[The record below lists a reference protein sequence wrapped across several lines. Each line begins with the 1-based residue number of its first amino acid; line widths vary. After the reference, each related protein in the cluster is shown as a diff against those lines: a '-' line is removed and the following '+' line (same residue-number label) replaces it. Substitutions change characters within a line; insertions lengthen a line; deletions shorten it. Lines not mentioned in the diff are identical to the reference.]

1 MKKYALKTKVKGIFN
16 KMREIILCKYG
27 EIVLKGLN
35 KPYFE
40 SALKKEM
47 KYRIAPA
54 GDFELFH
61 AQSVLYITPKNE
73 DADIDLAFS
82 LAKKVFGIATVA
94 RAAECEK
101 DMGEIVK
108 TALEY
113 LPDKLRGYK
122 SFKVN
127 GKRGDKRF
135 PLTSPEIAAEVG
147 GELSEVLPELAVDL
161 KNPEITATVEIR
173 ENSAYIHAGSEKGAG
188 GIPYGSC
195 GKATLLLSG
204 GIDSPVAGYMM
215 ARRGAAIEAVHFES
229 FPYTSERAEEKV
241 AELASLICEYTGRMR
256 MRVICMTEI
265 QEEMTKKINEEY
277 FTLLL
282 RRSMMRLA
290 ARAAKAGGA
299 LTLVT
304 GESLGQVA
312 SQTMPALVVT
322 DSAVD
327 MPVLRPLIGMD
338 KEEIIDIAR
347 KIDTFETS
355 IQPFEDCCTVFTPKH
370 PKTRPEMEKVLAEEA
385 KVDFATLEDKA
396 FASLRVREIRRA
408 IDN

>member
-1 MKKYALKTKVKGIFN
+1 MKET
-16 KMREIILCKYG
+16 ILCKYG

-35 KPYFE
+35 KPQFE
-40 SALKKEM
+40 KTLTAEM
-47 KYRIAPA
+47 KRRIAPA
-54 GDFELFH
+54 GDFEIFH
-61 AQSVLYITPKNE
+61 SQSILYISPKNE
-73 DADIDLAFS
+73 DCDIDLAVE

-101 DMGEIVK
+101 DMEKIIA
-108 TALEY
+108 TAVEY
-113 LPDKLRGYK
+113 LPDKIRGHR
-122 SFKVN
+122 SFKVE

-135 PLTSPEIAAEVG
+135 PLTSPEIAREVG
-147 GELSEVLPELAVDL
+147 SAIGDLLLDVEVDL
-161 KNPEITATVEIR
+161 KDPEITAKVEIR
-173 ENSAYIHAGSEKGAG
+173 EDCAYIHAGSEKGAG

-195 GKATLLLSG
+195 GKAMLLLSG

-241 AELASLICEYTGRMR
+241 AELASLVCEYTGRMR
-256 MRVICMTEI
+256 MRVISLTEI
-265 QEEMTKKINEEY
+265 QEEMVKKINQEY

-282 RRSMMRLA
+282 RRCMMRLA
-290 ARAAKAGGA
+290 ARAAREVGA

-338 KEEIIDIAR
+338 KEEIISIAR
-347 KIDTFETS
+347 RIDTFETS
-355 IQPFEDCCTVFTPKH
+355 IQPYEDCCTVFTPKH
-370 PKTRPEMEKVLAEEA
+370 PKTRPDLEKVLEEEK
-385 KVDFATLEDKA
+385 KVDFAALENKA
-396 FASLRVREIRRA
+396 FEAMRVREIRRT
-408 IDN
+408 IDC

>member
-1 MKKYALKTKVKGIFN
+1 MK
-16 KMREIILCKYG
+16 EIILCKYG

-40 SALKKEM
+40 SALTKEM
-47 KYRIAPA
+47 KFRIAPA
-54 GDFELFH
+54 GEFEFFH
-61 AQSVLYITPKNE
+61 SQSVLYVSPKNE
-73 DADIDLAFS
+73 DCDIDLAVE

-101 DMGEIVK
+101 NMDAIIK
-108 TALEY
+108 TAVEY
-113 LPDKLRGYK
+113 LPEKLRGYK
-122 SFKVN
+122 TFKVN

-135 PLTSPEIAAEVG
+135 PLTSPEIAREVG
-147 GELSEVLPELAVDL
+147 GAICDVMPEIDVDL
-161 KNPEITATVEIR
+161 IDPEITAMVEIR
-173 ENSAYIHAGSEKGAG
+173 EDSAYIHAGSERGAG
-188 GIPYGSC
+188 GIPYGTC

-256 MRVICMTEI
+256 MRVISMTEI

-290 ARAAKAGGA
+290 ARAARAGGA
-299 LTLVT
+299 ITLVT

-338 KEEIIDIAR
+338 KEEIITIAR

-370 PKTRPEMEKVLAEEA
+370 PKTRPELEKVLAEEA
-385 KVDFATLEDKA
+385 KIDFASLEDKA
-396 FASLRVREIRRA
+396 FANLRIREIRRA
-408 IDN
+408 IDNA

>member
-1 MKKYALKTKVKGIFN
+1 MKET
-16 KMREIILCKYG
+16 ILCKYG

-35 KPYFE
+35 KPQFE
-40 SALKKEM
+40 KALSAEM
-47 KYRIAPA
+47 KRRIAPA
-54 GDFELFH
+54 GDFEIFH
-61 AQSVLYITPKNE
+61 SQSILYISPKNDE
-73 DADIDLAFS
+73 CDIDLAVE

-101 DMGEIVK
+101 NMDAIIK
-108 TALEY
+108 TAIEY
-113 LPDKLRGYK
+113 LPEKIRGYR
-122 SFKVN
+122 SFKVE

-135 PLTSPEIAAEVG
+135 PLTSPEIAREVG
-147 GELSEVLPELAVDL
+147 SAVGDLVPDVEVDL
-161 KNPEITATVEIR
+161 KNPDITAKVEIR
-173 ENSAYIHAGSEKGAG
+173 DDCAYIHAGSEKGAG

-215 ARRGAAIEAVHFES
+215 ARRGALIDAVHFES

-241 AELASLICEYTGRMR
+241 AELASLVCEYTGKMR
-256 MRVICMTEI
+256 MKVISLTEI
-265 QEEMTKKINEEY
+265 QEEMVKKVNQEY

-282 RRSMMRLA
+282 RRCMMRLA
-290 ARAAKAGGA
+290 ARAAKESGSM
-299 LTLVT
+299 TLVT

-338 KEEIIDIAR
+338 KEEIITVAR
-347 KIDTFETS
+347 KIGTFETS
-355 IQPFEDCCTVFTPKH
+355 IQPYEDCCTVFTPKH
-370 PKTRPEMEKVLAEEA
+370 PKTRPELEKVLAEEA
-385 KVDFATLEDKA
+385 KMDFAALENKA
-396 FASLRVREIRRA
+396 FAAMRVREIRRA
-408 IDN
+408 IDG

>member
-1 MKKYALKTKVKGIFN
+1 MKET
-16 KMREIILCKYG
+16 ILCKYG

-35 KPYFE
+35 KPQFE
-40 SALKKEM
+40 KALSAEM
-47 KYRIAPA
+47 KRRIAPA
-54 GDFELFH
+54 GDFEIFH
-61 AQSVLYITPKNE
+61 SQSILYLSPKNE
-73 DADIDLAFS
+73 DCDIEFAVE

-101 DMGEIVK
+101 NMEAIIAAAV
-108 TALEY
+108 EY
-113 LPDKLRGYK
+113 LPEKIRGHK
-122 SFKVN
+122 SFKVE

-135 PLTSPEIAAEVG
+135 PLTSPEIAREVG
-147 GELSEVLPELAVDL
+147 SAIGDLVPEVDVDL
-161 KNPEITATVEIR
+161 KNPEITAIVEIR
-173 ENSAYIHAGSEKGAG
+173 EDCAYIHAGSEKGAG

-215 ARRGAAIEAVHFES
+215 ARRGALIDAVHFES

-241 AELASLICEYTGRMR
+241 AELASLVCEYTGRMR
-256 MRVICMTEI
+256 MKVISLTEI
-265 QEEMTKKINEEY
+265 QEEMVKKINQEY

-290 ARAAKAGGA
+290 ARVAKESGSM
-299 LTLVT
+299 TLVT

-327 MPVLRPLIGMD
+327 IPVLRPLIGMD
-338 KEEIIDIAR
+338 KEEIITIAR
-347 KIDTFETS
+347 KIGTFETS
-355 IQPFEDCCTVFTPKH
+355 IQPYEDCCTVFTPKH
-370 PKTRPEMEKVLAEEA
+370 PKTRPDLEKVLIEEA
-385 KVDFATLEDKA
+385 KVDFAALEEKA
-396 FASLRVREIRRA
+396 FNSMRVREIKRA
-408 IDN
+408 IDA